1 MDDSSAFSRPLQTL
15 HFWRECYLY
24 VCLRSRYIR
33 SFHLRWN
40 KPEESMGTAANR
52 RCGDSGSSGGS
63 GLVAAFKC
71 FFAVPS
77 PFDIAS
83 RTLDVDGRRRATWGV
98 TETEPDVRNLNGRTS
113 SLGCLFSSLFVT
125 LLSWY
130 YSVSPPL
137 IKHHFS
143 AHLQFLTSVSSS

>member
-1 MDDSSAFSRPLQTL
+1 
-15 HFWRECYLY
+15 
-24 VCLRSRYIR
+24 
-33 SFHLRWN
+33 
-40 KPEESMGTAANR
+40 MGTAANR

-98 TETEPDVRNLNGRTS
+98 TETEPDVRNGDPGGR
-113 SLGCLFSSLFVT
+113 V
-125 LLSWY
+125 
-130 YSVSPPL
+130 
-137 IKHHFS
+137 
-143 AHLQFLTSVSSS
+143 